1 MIHRRCFLF
10 RLLNALRELGGFF
23 AKLKGNRGEKW
34 VAWRLKRLKAPNYLV
49 INDLLLRSGANSTQI
64 DHVVVSIYGIFVI
77 ETKYYK
83 GWIYGG
89 AESEYWTQNIYGHK
103 YQMRNPVIQNQGHI
117 RAIKRLLNLREG
129 IPVYSIVA
137 FSWQG
142 TLHVNRTLPVMYWRQ
157 VVPYIRQFDQPK
169 LSESEVRNLYE
180 DLLAA
185 GTADDVARKQH
196 IQNVRQNQQ
205 RRDFAVSRGRCPRC
219 GGELVLRHGQYGS
232 FYGCANYPRCHYI
245 LQD

>member
-1 MIHRRCFLF
+1 MATVCLVLVVIGLF
-10 RLLNALRELGGFF
+10 VLSIIW
-23 AKLKGNRGEKW
+23 KSSKGARGEKW
-34 VAWRLKRLKAPNYLV
+34 VSRRLKRLAPSKYLV

-64 DHVVVSIYGIFVI
+64 DHVVVSIYGLFVI

-89 AESEYWTQNIYGHK
+89 PESEYWTQNIYGK
-103 YQMRNPVIQNQGHI
+103 KFQLRNPVLQNKGHI
-117 RAIKRLLNLREG
+117 RAIKRTLKLREE

-137 FSWQG
+137 FSAQAS
-142 TLHVNRTLPVMYWRQ
+142 LNINQTLPVLYWRQ

-169 LSESEVRNLYE
+169 LSESEAQNLYE

-185 GTADDVARKQH
+185 GTADNVARKQH